1 MIIPIEQIDDI
12 KAIRIKLTTN
22 NNKYIDLKANTFVFA
37 DGKTI
42 SGEGEGYPFVCLV
55 GRVYNSDYFKDKS
68 HFERVQVFFNKK
80 AFEKFLSKCV
90 RDETIDVSRDNM
102 LVMLNVLFPITFPIE
117 DRVTSVFD
125 DSISTS
131 FVDTLKNLFL
141 ESGFAYLNVDTPCTV
156 TQVIWLDTLDK
167 NPTYVELT
175 NLFFEKK
182 LNVVKF
188 MQEKSKKGAKSAVKG
203 DPAVKAYSISLYE
216 KDVKDMSQYISR
228 YKNGDMD
235 ETEMLEAFSNYKERS
250 YLWWKMY
257 FLFANLKKNTSVY
270 KEFVKDYLAKF
281 VGKTNSNY
289 YMTDRYDESL
299 FQDALS
305 DMDFYFEYLKKLEFF
320 LPPYRESMNPDIAHL
335 FREEENRKNID
346 IDQYLLLFRDRDNV
360 TGAGID
366 TIKESKTKSNE
377 WYYEVKQVKSSVMYE
392 IQLLVSLVE
401 GIVDSN
407 SGKDRLCQLKFQKL
421 VKDSSVLAKY
431 KPGQLS
437 FYPYI
442 SMKELSSSKDV
453 MNSKDVV
460 VPDQS
465 TILKSIGGRRRKR
478 THVQKKRRRNLKTR
492 KR

>member
-167 NPTYVELT
+167 NPT
-175 NLFFEKK
+175 
-182 LNVVKF
+182 
-188 MQEKSKKGAKSAVKG
+188 
-203 DPAVKAYSISLYE
+203 
-216 KDVKDMSQYISR
+216 
-228 YKNGDMD
+228 
-235 ETEMLEAFSNYKERS
+235 
-250 YLWWKMY
+250 
-257 FLFANLKKNTSVY
+257 
-270 KEFVKDYLAKF
+270 
-281 VGKTNSNY
+281 
-289 YMTDRYDESL
+289 
-299 FQDALS
+299 
-305 DMDFYFEYLKKLEFF
+305 
-320 LPPYRESMNPDIAHL
+320 
-335 FREEENRKNID
+335 
-346 IDQYLLLFRDRDNV
+346 
-360 TGAGID
+360 
-366 TIKESKTKSNE
+366 
-377 WYYEVKQVKSSVMYE
+377 
-392 IQLLVSLVE
+392 
-401 GIVDSN
+401 
-407 SGKDRLCQLKFQKL
+407 
-421 VKDSSVLAKY
+421 
-431 KPGQLS
+431 
-437 FYPYI
+437 
-442 SMKELSSSKDV
+442 
-453 MNSKDVV
+453 
-460 VPDQS
+460 
-465 TILKSIGGRRRKR
+465 
-478 THVQKKRRRNLKTR
+478 
-492 KR
+492 